1 MTPARSSRASWTP
14 IPTKIGCPRYIRRAK
29 GSDEIEVL
37 KRIEFEF
44 DRSRILPVSYPIL
57 DEVVSLLQANPAI
70 KKMVIEGHT
79 DDMGTAEYN
88 QRLSEERAASV
99 MAYLVDKGVDAG
111 RLDGEGLRADQAAR
125 DQRDRRGAAAEPP
138 RGVPHHGAERAG

>member
-1 MTPARSSRASWTP
+1 M
-14 IPTKIGCPRYIRRAK
+14 
-29 GSDEIEVL
+29 L

-44 DRSRILPVSYPIL
+44 DSSRISPVSYPIL
-57 DEVVSLLQANPAI
+57 DEVVSLLQANPTIA
-70 KKMVIEGHT
+70 KMVVEGHT

-111 RLDGEGLRADQAAR
+111 RLRAKGYGLTMPRAPNHTDEGR
-125 DQRDRRGAAAEPP
+125 QRNRRVEFHITEQSAPDR
-138 RGVPHHGAERAG
+138 